1 MAQIPSK
8 PLYMKKADLYDR
20 ILSDFPYAEKTF
32 NKILLTLKDYIRNK
46 GRVEILE
53 FGFGTGL
60 LTQKIAKLKKIS
72 RLTGIDPSGDFYSCA
87 RKRLKRYKKV
97 WLIKKDAISYKHP
110 HPVDIIIASFTYHHI
125 PDAKKLT
132 FLKSAAKNLKTKEI
146 LILGDEFI
154 SSFRNKKEKIE
165 SIKKF
170 YSLFM
175 FYLKTH
181 GARKETLDAFQNS
194 LKESLQG
201 VEEFKTSL
209 KILKKQ
215 LTRVGLKIIE
225 MISIY
230 PRRKSEEI
238 GCKVII
244 LLKT

>member
-1 MAQIPSK
+1 MARIPSK

-20 ILSDFPYAEKTF
+20 ILSDFPYVEKTF
-32 NKILLTLKDYIRNK
+32 DKILLALKDYIGSK
-46 GRVEILE
+46 GEVEILE

-60 LTQKIAKLKKIS
+60 LTEKIAKLEKVS
-72 RLTGIDPSGDFYSCA
+72 YLTGIDPSGDFYSCA

-97 WLIKKDAISYKHP
+97 RLIKKDAISYKHP
-110 HPVDIIIASFTYHHI
+110 HPVDIIVTSFTYHHI

-132 FLKSAAKNLKTKEI
+132 FLKSAVENLKAEGI

-154 SSFRNKKEKIE
+154 SSFRNKKEKIK

-194 LKESLQG
+194 LKGSLQG

-209 KILKKQ
+209 KIFKKQ
-215 LTRVGLKIIE
+215 LTLTGLKIIE
-225 MISIY
+225 MIPIY
-230 PRRKSEEI
+230 PRRKSEEM